1 MATTPVHSILHLL
14 SAAAALGICSL
25 GHAAPPAIPLPPKA
39 IPAPPP
45 NPNIPALIGS
55 WQDKQC
61 LLLPP
66 GITPFEAVSDAI
78 TLRQDGTFTQSISK
92 ATGRL
97 EKTGTYTLA
106 GTHLTLRYLVGT
118 GTPAAY
124 EFSRKGDTL
133 FLKLAGSGKLAFALD
148 RGRP

>member
-1 MATTPVHSILHLL
+1 MTRTRFCLLPAVVAVGFCGIGQATAFPLAV
-14 SAAAALGICSL
+14 
-25 GHAAPPAIPLPPKA
+25 PLPPRA

-45 NPNIPALIGS
+45 NPGIPVLLGS
-55 WQDKQC
+55 WHDGPC
-61 LLLPP
+61 LLPPP
-66 GITPFEAVSDAI
+66 GITPFEAVSDTI
-78 TLRQDGTFTQSISK
+78 TFRQGGTFTQVINK

-97 EKTGTYTLA
+97 EKTGTYTVA
-106 GTHLTLRYLVGT
+106 GAHLTLRYLIGS

-133 FLKLAGSGKLAFALD
+133 LLQPAGSGKPSFALD

>member
-1 MATTPVHSILHLL
+1 MSTTRFSLC
-14 SAAAALGICSL
+14 AAAVSL
-25 GHAAPPAIPLPPKA
+25 AAGLCGTDHAGAAPLSIPLPLQA
-39 IPAPPP
+39 VPAPPTVP
-45 NPNIPALIGS
+45 SPLLLGV

-66 GITPFEAVSDAI
+66 GISPFEAVSDAI
-78 TLRQDGTFTQSISK
+78 TLRQDGTFTQAINK

-97 EKTGTYTLA
+97 KETGTFTVA

-124 EFSRKGDTL
+124 EFSRKGETL
-133 FLKLAGSGKLAFALD
+133 FLQRTGSGKPACALD